1 MVGAASVSGQYQ
13 NQSYNMLFP
22 GILQPEMLA
31 NLKERSTGS
40 KTIYTKNLSYSVERA
55 DLYVLFLS

>member
-1 MVGAASVSGQYQ
+1 
-13 NQSYNMLFP
+13 MLFP

-31 NLKERSTGS
+31 TLKERNAGS

-55 DLYVLFLS
+55 DLYVLFIIGACQLFFVLFF